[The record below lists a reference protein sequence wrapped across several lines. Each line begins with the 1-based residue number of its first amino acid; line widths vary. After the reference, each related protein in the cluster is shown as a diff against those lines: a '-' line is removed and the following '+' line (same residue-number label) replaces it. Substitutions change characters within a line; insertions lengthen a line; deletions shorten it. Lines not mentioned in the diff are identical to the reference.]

1 MTKERPFHINATP
14 IVFEYAN
21 ALKKE
26 MTEGEKKLW
35 ERLRNRRLNDLKFRR
50 QHPVG
55 KFILDFYC
63 HELKLA
69 IEVDGN
75 IHNLEDVKEKD
86 AGRTYMLTE
95 WEIIVMRFTNME
107 VQNDIEFVLET
118 IKLFN
123 KN

>member
-1 MTKERPFHINATP
+1 MTERRPFHIDAAP

-26 MTEGEKKLW
+26 MTETEKIVW
-35 ERLRNRRLNDLKFRR
+35 EKLRNRRLNELKFRR

-69 IEVDGN
+69 VEIDGN
-75 IHNLEDVKEKD
+75 IHEQEDVKEKD
-86 AGRTYMLTE
+86 EGRTYMLTE
-95 WEIIVMRFTNME
+95 WEITVLRFTNEE
-107 VQNDIEFVLET
+107 VMNKLGFVLET
-118 IKLFN
+118 IKSFN
-123 KN
+123 K